1 MGFYTAFGGYLD
13 GNLSILEDL
22 KDEGCDSPDV
32 SHRLFD
38 VDIDSGSTSSV
49 RFGCPLISE

>member
-22 KDEGCDSPDV
+22 KDEGYDSPDV
-32 SHRLFD
+32 SHRLFQVD
-38 VDIDSGSTSSV
+38 VDMIQVQRRQCALDV
-49 RFGCPLISE
+49 L